1 MAQLMQYEED
11 AVQSGA
17 ADCSPRISRFP
28 LALVGSMRVALICAR
43 DALRIAPAMTRDTRD
58 TEYLRKEAY
67 GEEDG

>member
-1 MAQLMQYEED
+1 
-11 AVQSGA
+11 
-17 ADCSPRISRFP
+17 
-28 LALVGSMRVALICAR
+28 MRVALICAR